1 MSFQLIP
8 ETFFTI
14 FNTCHMI
21 NIVDDQANVNPD
33 DFYASLK
40 EKLEATHDFPEDYLF
55 KFIVTNDE
63 LKHTEIYRVFDE
75 VKFTLTTK
83 DSKNGKY
90 TSLSINAFVLDA
102 DQVIK
107 IYKEVGKISGVMML

>member
-1 MSFQLIP
+1 MDILQGNQHANP
-8 ETFFTI
+8 E
-14 FNTCHMI
+14 
-21 NIVDDQANVNPD
+21 
-33 DFYASLK
+33 DFYISLK
-40 EKLEATHDFPEDYLF
+40 EKLEATHDFPGDYLF

-63 LKHTEIYRVFDE
+63 SKHTEIYRVFDD

-90 TSLSINAFVLDA
+90 TSMSINAFVLDA

-107 IYKEVGKISGVMML
+107 IYKEIGKIPGVIML